1 MISAKFLLRESQ
13 EKAAYLRKKIEKEL
27 ILH

>member
-13 EKAAYLRKKIEKEL
+13 EKVAYLRKKIEKEL

>member
-1 MISAKFLLRESQ
+1 MILAKFLLRESQ
-13 EKAAYLRKKIEKEL
+13 KKAVYLRKKIENEL